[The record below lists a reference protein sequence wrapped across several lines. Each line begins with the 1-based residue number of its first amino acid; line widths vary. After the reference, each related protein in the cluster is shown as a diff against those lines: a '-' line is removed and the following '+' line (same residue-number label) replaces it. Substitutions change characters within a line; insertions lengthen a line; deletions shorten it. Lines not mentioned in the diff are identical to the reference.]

1 MIMKKKILFFLLF
14 AASFNA
20 ASAQSVFNED
30 DLIGKWRTN
39 QQTRESNP
47 IGVDRFEFTGY
58 YFYRPG
64 SGSDIKYE
72 GKWDNIMYAGKFI
85 RIEDYFISH
94 SNRLHIIFGENH
106 WVFKIVSLTSDRMVL
121 SYTYKYGYSD
131 GSAYYDNHPIKDIE
145 VEFYKEEASAIN
157 EITNKTTDS
166 DKIYNLKGQLLENEP
181 DSGVYIQNG
190 KKYVKK

>member
-1 MIMKKKILFFLLF
+1 MIMKKKLLFFLLF

-94 SNRLHIIFGENH
+94 SNRLHIIFDGNH
-106 WVFKIVSLTSDRMVL
+106 WSFKIISLTSDKMVL
-121 SYTYKYGYSD
+121 SYAYRDGYGS
-131 GSAYYDNHPIKDIE
+131 GPIKDFE
-145 VEFYKEEASAIN
+145 VEFYKQEASAIN
-157 EITNKTTDS
+157 EITNEPTDS

>member
-1 MIMKKKILFFLLF
+1 MKKKLLFFLLF
-14 AASFNA
+14 ATSFNTA
-20 ASAQSVFNED
+20 IAQSVFNED
-30 DLIGKWRTN
+30 DLIGKWSTN
-39 QQTRESNP
+39 QQTKESNP
-47 IGVDRFEFTGY
+47 MEINSLKFSGY
-58 YFYRPG
+58 YYYKDGSQIKAGGIENDIMVVSYYIYR
-64 SGSDIKYE
+64 IK
-72 GKWDNIMYAGKFI
+72 G
-85 RIEDYFISH
+85 YFISH